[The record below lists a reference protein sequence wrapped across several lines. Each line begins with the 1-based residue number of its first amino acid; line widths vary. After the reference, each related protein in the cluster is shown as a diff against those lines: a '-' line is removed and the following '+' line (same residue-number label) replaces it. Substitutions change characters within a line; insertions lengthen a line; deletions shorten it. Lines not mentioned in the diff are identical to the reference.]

1 MAAMR
6 IFFIS
11 GFKKCK
17 KCVIIIEC
25 EQAKAPVYDEF
36 SLNFI
41 HFTYIKYNVLLGGQR
56 GISLWKNL
64 L

>member
-17 KCVIIIEC
+17 KYVIIIKC
-25 EQAKAPVYDEF
+25 EQAALCARTELI
-36 SLNFI
+36 LNNI
-41 HFTYIKYNVLLGGQR
+41 HFTYIKYNVLFRGQR